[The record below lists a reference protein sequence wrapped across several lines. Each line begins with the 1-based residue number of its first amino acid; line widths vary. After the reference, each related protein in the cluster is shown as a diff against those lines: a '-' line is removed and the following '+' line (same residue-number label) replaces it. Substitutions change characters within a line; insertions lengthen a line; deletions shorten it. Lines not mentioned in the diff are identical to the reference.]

1 MLLRRPTPTLLPTL
15 LALALWFFGS
25 NSFAQLKQSD
35 VDSDL
40 IKALNASI
48 KDMSEYSDRF
58 DAEVWLKD
66 MSHRLK
72 RFSDDP
78 IQRIKIL
85 KLVHR
90 EAQRSNLQPEIVL
103 ALIEVESHFDQF
115 AISVSGAR
123 GIMQIMPFWLKELNM
138 QGQNLFH
145 LKTNI
150 RMGCTILKH
159 YLDREKGN
167 LNNALARY
175 NGSYGKRKYPD
186 KVFKALEKHWYPM

>member
-1 MLLRRPTPTLLPTL
+1 MYCSETTLLKLIILVMLSLT
-15 LALALWFFGS
+15 
-25 NSFAQLKQSD
+25 NTITYAQLKPD
-35 VDSDL
+35 DIDL
-40 IKALNASI
+40 ELIQELNNSI

-66 MSHRLK
+66 MSQRLK
-72 RFSDDP
+72 SFSDDP
-78 IQRIKIL
+78 LQRIKVL

-90 EAQRSNLQPEIVL
+90 EAKRAKLQPEVVL

-115 AISVSGAR
+115 AISVAGAR

-138 QGQNLFH
+138 QDKNLFH

-186 KVFKALEKHWYPM
+186 KVFKALKDHWYPM

>member
-1 MLLRRPTPTLLPTL
+1 MVIYQKLLFLILS
-15 LALALWFFGS
+15 LACFNAIAQQHNEDIDTAL
-25 NSFAQLKQSD
+25 
-35 VDSDL
+35 V
-40 IKALNASI
+40 KALNESI
-48 KDMSEYSDRF
+48 IDMSEYSDRF

-72 RFSDDP
+72 RYIKDP

-90 EAQRSNLQPEIVL
+90 EAKRSQLDAEAVL
-103 ALIEVESHFDQF
+103 ALIEVESHFDQY

-123 GIMQIMPFWLKELNM
+123 GIMQIMPFWLDELNM
-138 QGQNLFH
+138 QGNNLFH

-150 RMGCTILKH
+150 RMGCTILKY

-186 KVFKALEKHWYPM
+186 KVFKALKTHWYPM

>member
-1 MLLRRPTPTLLPTL
+1 MIRLRILLPTL
-15 LALALWFFGS
+15 ISLALGFFS
-25 NSFAQLKQSD
+25 SSSLSQLKKSD
-35 VDSDL
+35 IDVAL

-90 EAQRSNLQPEIVL
+90 EAKRSNLQPEVVL

>member
-1 MLLRRPTPTLLPTL
+1 MVILRTLQPIFII
-15 LALALWFFGS
+15 LALWFVS
-25 NSFAQLKQSD
+25 LSSLAQLKQSD
-35 VDSDL
+35 IDSAL
-40 IKALNASI
+40 ILELNNSI

-72 RFSDDP
+72 RFIDNP

-90 EAQRSNLQPEIVL
+90 EAKRAKLDPEIVL
-103 ALIEVESHFDQF
+103 ALMEVESHFDQY

-123 GIMQIMPFWLKELNM
+123 GMMQIMPFWLEELNM
-138 QGQNLFH
+138 QNKNLFH
-145 LKTNI
+145 LRTNI

-159 YLDREKGN
+159 YLVREKGN
-167 LNNALARY
+167 INNALARY

-186 KVFKALEKHWYPM
+186 KVFKALQKHWYPM

>member
-1 MLLRRPTPTLLPTL
+1 MPYFANKQTRLITLLC
-15 LALALWFFGS
+15 FFACSTS
-25 NSFAQLKQSD
+25 NSFAQLQQSD
-35 VDSDL
+35 IDAEL
-40 IKALNASI
+40 IQALNKSI
-48 KDMSEYSDRF
+48 KDMSEYTDRF

-66 MSHRLK
+66 MSQRLK

-78 IQRIKIL
+78 VFRIKVL
-85 KLVHR
+85 KLVHQ
-90 EAQRSNLQPEIVL
+90 EAIRAGLQPEIVL

-115 AISVSGAR
+115 AISVAGAR
-123 GIMQIMPFWLKELNM
+123 GLMQIMPFWLKELDM
-138 QGQNLFH
+138 QDKNLFH

-186 KVFKALEKHWYPM
+186 KVFKALKEHWYPM

>member
-1 MLLRRPTPTLLPTL
+1 MTMLFFQKILPKLL
-15 LALALWFFGS
+15 LAVCFVCSNLHAQQQRGNIDLA
-25 NSFAQLKQSD
+25 
-35 VDSDL
+35 L
-40 IKALNASI
+40 IKALNDSI

-72 RFSDDP
+72 RFSKDP
-78 IQRIKIL
+78 VQRIKIL

-90 EAQRSNLQPEIVL
+90 EAKRSKLQPEVVL
-103 ALIEVESHFDQF
+103 ALIEVESHFDQY

-123 GIMQIMPFWLKELNM
+123 GIMQIMPFWLDELNM
-138 QGQNLFH
+138 QGNNLFH

-175 NGSYGKRKYPD
+175 NGSYGKAKYPD
-186 KVFKALEKHWYPM
+186 KVFKALEVHWYPM

>member
-1 MLLRRPTPTLLPTL
+1 MIIKATITPYFFVLLLLCFPVL
-15 LALALWFFGS
+15 AQQKQADIDLALVKEL
-25 NSFAQLKQSD
+25 NQS
-35 VDSDL
+35 
-40 IKALNASI
+40 IQ
-48 KDMSEYSDRF
+48 DMSEYTDRF
-58 DAEVWLKD
+58 EAEVWLKD

-72 RFSDDP
+72 RYSDDP
-78 IQRIKIL
+78 LQRIKIL

-90 EAQRSNLQPEIVL
+90 EAQRAKLQPEVIL
-103 ALIEVESHFDQF
+103 ALIEVESHFDQY
-115 AISVSGAR
+115 AISVAGAR
-123 GIMQIMPFWLKELNM
+123 GIMQIMPFWLDELNM
-138 QGQNLFH
+138 QGYNLFH

-175 NGSYGKRKYPD
+175 NGSYGKSKYPD

>member
-1 MLLRRPTPTLLPTL
+1 MT
-15 LALALWFFGS
+15 
-25 NSFAQLKQSD
+25 LKQAIIPCFYALLFACFPVSAQQQQSD
-35 VDSDL
+35 IDAALVS
-40 IKALNASI
+40 ALNESI
-48 KDMSEYSDRF
+48 KDMSEYTDRF
-58 DAEVWLKD
+58 EAEVWLKD

-72 RFSDDP
+72 RYIDDP
-78 IQRIKIL
+78 LHRIKIL

-90 EAQRSNLQPEIVL
+90 EAKRSSLQPEVIL
-103 ALIEVESHFDQF
+103 ALIEVESHFDQY

-138 QGQNLFH
+138 QGYNLFH

-150 RMGCTILKH
+150 RMGSTILKH

-186 KVFKALEKHWYPM
+186 KVFKALKTHWYPM

>member
-1 MLLRRPTPTLLPTL
+1 MTFKQTIAPYFFALLFVGFP
-15 LALALWFFGS
+15 ALA
-25 NSFAQLKQSD
+25 QQKQSD
-35 VDSDL
+35 IDL
-40 IKALNASI
+40 ALVQELNESI
-48 KDMSEYSDRF
+48 KDMSEYVDRF
-58 DAEVWLKD
+58 EAEVWLKD

-72 RFSDDP
+72 RYNKDP
-78 IQRIKIL
+78 LQRIKIL

-90 EAQRSNLQPEIVL
+90 EAQRVNLQPEVIL
-103 ALIEVESHFDQF
+103 ALIEVESHFDQY
-115 AISVSGAR
+115 AISVAGAR
-123 GIMQIMPFWLKELNM
+123 GIMQIMPFWLDELNM
-138 QGQNLFH
+138 QGYNLFH

>member
-1 MLLRRPTPTLLPTL
+1 MLLRRTLLPIFFSL
-15 LALALWFFGS
+15 VLWFFS
-25 NSFAQLKQSD
+25 ASSLAQLKQSD
-35 VDSDL
+35 IDLAL
-40 IKALNASI
+40 IKALNTSI
-48 KDMSEYSDRF
+48 KDMAEYSDRF

-90 EAQRSNLQPEIVL
+90 EAKRSNLEPEIVL

-138 QGQNLFH
+138 QDQNLFQ